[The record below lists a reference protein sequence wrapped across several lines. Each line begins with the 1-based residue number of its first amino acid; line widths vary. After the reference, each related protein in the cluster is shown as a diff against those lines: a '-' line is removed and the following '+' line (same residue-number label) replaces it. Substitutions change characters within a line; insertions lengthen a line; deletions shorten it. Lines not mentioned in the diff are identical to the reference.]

1 MGKLVEKS
9 TTMRQTWYGVS
20 IVMLV
25 ATVVGVMVILLA
37 NSVLQTYVTVDDSLE
52 DSTLPASHKN
62 EIPQLEVNTVLSGL
76 SHPWDV
82 GFLPD
87 GQLIFTER
95 QGQISLLRDG
105 KKTVLYEIPDVK
117 VIGEG
122 GLLGL
127 AVDPQFA
134 QNRYIYAC
142 FNSTN
147 LSDVGIDVR
156 VVRWKVNGS
165 TTGLESRN
173 DIITNMPSAGAGRHS
188 GCRLAFGPDGY
199 LWIGTGDAAQN
210 HAGILPPQDPKNLG
224 GKILRVDRDGRA
236 VPGNLGGAFDDR
248 IYSYGHRNVQG
259 IAFLPQALNG
269 VVGFNAEHGPDAD
282 DEINP
287 LSSGNFGWDPGA
299 GYNEQV
305 PMTDKQKF
313 PNAIEAVWKSGVPT
327 QAPSGLAV
335 VTGTRWQAW
344 NGALAVAM
352 LKAQHLK
359 ILRFDGNGKIIN
371 EDKIITDKG
380 RLRAAHMGPD
390 GSLYITTDNGNDD
403 AIIRLTPKRL

>member
-1 MGKLVEKS
+1 MDNLPQSSS
-9 TTMRQTWYGVS
+9 TQRQAWFGIG
-20 IVMLV
+20 IVVLV
-25 ATVVGVMVILLA
+25 ASVVGVLVVLLA
-37 NSVLQTYVTVDDSLE
+37 NYTLQTYISIDDSLE
-52 DSTLPASHKN
+52 SSSLPSSHKH
-62 EIPQLEVNTVLSGL
+62 ETPELETQTVLSGL

-95 QGQISLLRDG
+95 GGLISVIRDG
-105 KKTVLYEIPDVK
+105 QKAILYHIPDVK

-156 VVRWKVNGS
+156 VVRWKVNAAVN
-165 TTGLESRN
+165 GLESRT
-173 DIITNMPSAGAGRHS
+173 DIVTEMPSAGAGRHS
-188 GCRLAFGPDGY
+188 GCRLTFGPDGY
-199 LWIGTGDAAQN
+199 LWIGTGDAAQT
-210 HAGILPPQDPKNLG
+210 HSGVLPPQDPKSLG
-224 GKILRVDRDGRA
+224 GKILRVDRDGKG
-236 VPGNLGGAFDDR
+236 VPGNLAAPFDTR

-259 IAFLPQALNG
+259 IAFLPHAVNG
-269 VVGFNAEHGPDAD
+269 VVGFSTEHGPDID
-282 DEINP
+282 DEINSLKP
-287 LSSGNFGWDPGA
+287 GNFGWDPGP

-305 PMTDKQKF
+305 PMTDKQRF
-313 PNAIEAVWKSGVPT
+313 PDAIDAVWKSGKPT
-327 QAPSGLAV
+327 QAPSGMAIII
-335 VTGTRWQAW
+335 GTRWQAW

-359 ILRFDGNGKIIN
+359 LLRLNTEGLLIA
-371 EDKIITDKG
+371 EDRIVTDKG
-380 RLRAAHMGPD
+380 RLRTAHMAPD
-390 GSLYITTDNGNDD
+390 GSLYVTTDNGNDD
-403 AIIRLTPKRL
+403 AIIRLTPKR